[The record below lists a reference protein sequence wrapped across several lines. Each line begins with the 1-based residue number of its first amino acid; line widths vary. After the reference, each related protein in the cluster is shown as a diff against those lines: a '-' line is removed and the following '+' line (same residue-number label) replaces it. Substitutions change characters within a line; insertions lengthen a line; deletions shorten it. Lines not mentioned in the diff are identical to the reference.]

1 MMNQIETGLV
11 KLGLWAFGI
20 MFTAI
25 FLMVSLT
32 YKSQLDTAKLIS
44 DHMSAQIPTDQY
56 AFHRFRLDSLAI
68 LNLQSDNSKFKIML
82 RKIDPGAFMDEFYD
96 EESFMLMNKSQAI
109 LNKNDY
115 SLKNLTQ

>member
-1 MMNQIETGLV
+1 MNQIETGLV

-44 DHMSAQIPTDQY
+44 DHISTQMPADQY
-56 AFHRFRLDSLAI
+56 VVHRFRLDSLAI
-68 LNLQSDNSKFKIML
+68 LDLQSDNSKFKTML
-82 RKIDPGAFMDEFYD
+82 RKLDPEVFVDEFYD
-96 EESFMLMNKSQAI
+96 EESFLLMNKSQAI